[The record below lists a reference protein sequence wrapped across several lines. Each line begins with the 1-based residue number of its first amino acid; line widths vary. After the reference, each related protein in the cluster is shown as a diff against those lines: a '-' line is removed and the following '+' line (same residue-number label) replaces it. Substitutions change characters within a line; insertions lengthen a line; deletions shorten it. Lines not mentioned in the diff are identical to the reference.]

1 MILPVTKNV
10 DSWLEIPNSFVALQK
25 SIPVSI
31 AVIFN
36 NDIRNVSLN
45 TVSLYMLLCKFQ
57 TFFLVS

>member
-1 MILPVTKNV
+1 MILPVTKNL
-10 DSWLEIPNSFVALQK
+10 DSWLEFPNSFVALQK

-45 TVSLYMLLCKFQ
+45 TVSLYMLLCEF
-57 TFFLVS
+57 